1 VRNLFLFLWRYNF
14 FIFFLVLEAFSGY
27 LIVQNNNFQRASFI
41 NSTNTIA
48 AEVNTMV
55 SAVTQYINLR
65 TTNDALS
72 RQNASLRT
80 IVPDVF
86 YIDSVLKQLNV
97 DSIHKQQYTFM
108 AANVVNNSINRR
120 NNYLT
125 LNKGSLQGIHPEMGV
140 VSAEGIVGIV
150 KDVSEHYCSVLS
162 FLHKD
167 CKISARFKKNGYIGS
182 MVWDGTDPTH
192 GSLNDIAKHVKI
204 NLGDTIIT
212 SSFSAIFPEGIMIG
226 TVDKVDPNSGDNFQ
240 EIEVKLS
247 TSFANLTYVY
257 IVSNL
262 FKEEQRKLEESQ
274 PNDH

>member
-1 VRNLFLFLWRYNF
+1 MRNLFLFLWRYNF

-262 FKEEQRKLEESQ
+262 FKEEQRKLEEAQ
-274 PNDH
+274 TNDH

>member
-1 VRNLFLFLWRYNF
+1 M
-14 FIFFLVLEAFSGY
+14 LEAFSGY

-204 NLGDTIIT
+204 GLGDTIIT

>member
-1 VRNLFLFLWRYNF
+1 
-14 FIFFLVLEAFSGY
+14 
-27 LIVQNNNFQRASFI
+27 
-41 NSTNTIA
+41 
-48 AEVNTMV
+48 
-55 SAVTQYINLR
+55 
-65 TTNDALS
+65 
-72 RQNASLRT
+72 
-80 IVPDVF
+80 
-86 YIDSVLKQLNV
+86 
-97 DSIHKQQYTFM
+97 
-108 AANVVNNSINRR
+108 
-120 NNYLT
+120 
-125 LNKGSLQGIHPEMGV
+125 
-140 VSAEGIVGIV
+140 
-150 KDVSEHYCSVLS
+150 
-162 FLHKD
+162 
-167 CKISARFKKNGYIGS
+167 

>member
-1 VRNLFLFLWRYNF
+1 MRNLFLFLWRYNF